1 MLLVLWLLLLGTL
14 AFINSANCWHPK
26 LKLSL
31 LSYGL
36 WDCSLWPVVKQIP
49 SAKVFVFSSITPTQG
64 MGMRLY
70 FCPETLPMLQACR
83 STQSKEFHQELVAAD
98 FASLLQRINSWN
110 VPCFQ
115 LHPPAC
121 TGKEAS
127 ENISFACC
135 WLVCCMLP
143 SSPYPVKRW
152 WSEPEGELMAIRTLY
167 TPYCYHQSKGI
178 YPKRKMHIVTQCAI
192 QF

>member
-1 MLLVLWLLLLGTL
+1 MYERKNLMTDPADVKEHFSGQQLIWCVENHCSFPRHMLLVLWLLLLGTL

-49 SAKVFVFSSITPTQG
+49 SAKVFVFSYITPTQG

-70 FCPETLPMLQACR
+70 LCPETLPMLQACR
-83 STQSKEFHQELVAAD
+83 STQSKEFHQELIAAD

-110 VPCFQ
+110 VPCLQ

-121 TGKEAS
+121 TGKEA
-127 ENISFACC
+127 
-135 WLVCCMLP
+135 
-143 SSPYPVKRW
+143 
-152 WSEPEGELMAIRTLY
+152 
-167 TPYCYHQSKGI
+167 
-178 YPKRKMHIVTQCAI
+178 
-192 QF
+192 